1 MDIENAYSTH
11 EISCLDDDSS
21 LARSRH
27 GLGRYATQLFT
38 TQIFCYTLS
47 FGLFFSNPRIKRL
60 PFLLFMNS

>member
-11 EISCLDDDSS
+11 EISSLIDDSS

-38 TQIFCYTLS
+38 TQIFCYTLRV
-47 FGLFFSNPRIKRL
+47 GLF
-60 PFLLFMNS
+60 LL

>member
-11 EISCLDDDSS
+11 EISCLIDDSS

-47 FGLFFSNPRIKRL
+47 FGLPFSNPRIKRL
-60 PFLLFMNS
+60 PFLLFINS